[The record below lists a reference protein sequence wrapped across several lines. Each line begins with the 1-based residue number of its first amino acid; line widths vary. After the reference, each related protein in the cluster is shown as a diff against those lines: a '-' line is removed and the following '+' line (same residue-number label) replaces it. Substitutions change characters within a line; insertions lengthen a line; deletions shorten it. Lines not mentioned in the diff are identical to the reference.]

1 MNPSLHVP
9 VLITLFLSA
18 FMALWFRSLVHSI
31 LALGVFSLLLALE
44 FYILRAPDVAIAE
57 AAIGAGLSTTIFI
70 IALRACAPKRK
81 ATEGSKGFDKGE
93 TL

>member
-1 MNPSLHVP
+1 MNPGLHTP
-9 VLITLFLSA
+9 VIIMLLLTA
-18 FMALWFRSLVHSI
+18 FMALWFKNLLHSV

-70 IALRACAPKRK
+70 ITLRACAPKSR
-81 ATEGSKGFDKGE
+81 DKGGN
-93 TL
+93 L

>member
-1 MNPSLHVP
+1 MNPGLHAP
-9 VLITLFLSA
+9 VLIMLLVSA
-18 FMALWFRSLVHSI
+18 FMALWFKNLLHSV

-70 IALRACAPKRK
+70 ITLRACAPKKR
-81 ATEGSKGFDKGE
+81 DKGGNS
-93 TL
+93 